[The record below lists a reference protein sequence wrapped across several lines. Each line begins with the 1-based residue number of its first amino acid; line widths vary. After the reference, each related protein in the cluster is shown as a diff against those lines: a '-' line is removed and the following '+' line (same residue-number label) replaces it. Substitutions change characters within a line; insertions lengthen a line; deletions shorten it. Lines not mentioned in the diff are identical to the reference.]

1 MKTVLK
7 EVSDVLLINTSTL
20 AISFS
25 SAEMGL
31 KLILLTLSIVYTLM
45 RIFKDKSNE

>member
-25 SAEMGL
+25 SVEMGL

-45 RIFKDKSNE
+45 RIFKDKGNV

>member
-25 SAEMGL
+25 SVEMGL

>member
-25 SAEMGL
+25 SVEMGL
-31 KLILLTLSIVYTLM
+31 KLILLMLSIVYTLM
-45 RIFKDKSNE
+45 RIFKDKSNV